1 MASRKSRKSRK
12 SKMNSTDEAL
22 VVIAVVAALA
32 AIGYAIYHFTRNTP
46 PDPPKTKTT
55 TCAKFKCMSG
65 SQLVQ
70 PVLTCGDNKCTQAQC
85 CKKTVLPPTPP
96 TPTTSTCANYKKC
109 GRFQNLNKTRKCSSR
124 PCTPDECCESQK
136 KLEMVSTFIRLS
148 AKQIEIYANPNP
160 SSRPAVDQCSSFNL
174 CDADGNCELGLDT
187 VKILGKSI
195 PCVQEIYDNI
205 IKINNDRKSS
215 SKTFTEIKDYITTQL
230 ATPLAVELTKACKH
244 TITADNLYAVV
255 APLINLINSTT
266 KPTVKK
272 IAMSVG
278 EALLSL
284 LAKCKAGL

>member
-1 MASRKSRKSRK
+1 
-12 SKMNSTDEAL
+12 MNSTDEAL

-46 PDPPKTKTT
+46 PDPAKTT
-55 TCAKFKCMSG
+55 TCAKFQCKSS

-70 PVLTCGDNKCTQAQC
+70 PVRTCDDNKCTQAKC
-85 CKKTVLPPTPP
+85 CATVPPTPP
-96 TPTTSTCANYKKC
+96 TPTTSTCANYNYNKC
-109 GRFQNLNKTRKCSSR
+109 GPFQNLNKKRKCSSR
-124 PCTPDECCESQK
+124 PCTQDECCKSQK

-148 AKQIEIYANPNP
+148 ANQIEIYANPNP
-160 SSRPAVDQCSSFNL
+160 SSRPAVDKCSSFNL

-230 ATPLAVELTKACKH
+230 ATPLAVELTKACKPH
-244 TITADNLYAVV
+244 TIKAENLYAVV

-266 KPTVKK
+266 KTTVKD

>member
-46 PDPPKTKTT
+46 PDPAKTT
-55 TCAKFKCMSG
+55 TCAKFQCKSD

-70 PVLTCGDNKCTQAQC
+70 PVRTCDDNKCTQAKC
-85 CKKTVLPPTPP
+85 CVFPPTPP
-96 TPTTSTCANYKKC
+96 TPTCANYNNYNKC
-109 GRFQNLNKTRKCSSR
+109 GPFQNLNKKRKCSSR

-160 SSRPAVDQCSSFNL
+160 SSRPAVDKCSSFNL
-174 CDADGNCELGLDT
+174 CDADGTCEFLGAAEKLIGSSD
-187 VKILGKSI
+187 
-195 PCVQEIYDNI
+195 CVQEIYNNI

-215 SKTFTEIKDYITTQL
+215 SKTFTEIKVYITTEL
-230 ATPLAVELTKACKH
+230 ATPLAAELTKACKPH
-244 TITADNLYAVV
+244 TIKAENLYAVV

-266 KPTVKK
+266 KTTVKDIVK
-272 IAMSVG
+272 SMG

-284 LAKCKAGL
+284 LAKCEI